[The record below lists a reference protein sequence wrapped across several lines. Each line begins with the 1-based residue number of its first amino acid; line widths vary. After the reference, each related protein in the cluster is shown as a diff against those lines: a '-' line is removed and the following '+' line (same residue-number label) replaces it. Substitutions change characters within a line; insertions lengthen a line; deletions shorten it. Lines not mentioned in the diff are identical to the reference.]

1 MKLENWPVIL
11 NDFIDARRDTAF
23 VWGATDCCL
32 FAADA
37 VQSMTGVDY
46 VADYR
51 GTYSDAKGALRL
63 ISEAGGLPAFVPDS
77 FEEVDPGFAQ
87 RGDVVL
93 LDIEGRNSLGI
104 HLGHV
109 IAGQGEAG
117 VAFVPPALAMRAW
130 RTA

>member
-1 MKLENWPVIL
+1 LKLENWPVAL

-23 VWGATDCCL
+23 VWGTTDCCL

-37 VQSMTGVDY
+37 VEAMTGTDY

-51 GTYSDAKGALRL
+51 GTYTDAKGALRL
-63 ISEAGGLPAFVPDS
+63 INDAGGLSAFVPKS
-77 FEEVDPGFAQ
+77 FEEVEPGYAQ

-93 LDIEGRNSLGI
+93 LEIDDRNSLGI
-104 HLGHV
+104 HLGAV

-117 VAFVPPALAMRAW
+117 IVFVPTALAQRAW